1 MKEKNSN
8 LIKNTF
14 VSLVPYIGLALVILF
29 FSISTEGRLF
39 SPYNINIVMQQV
51 TALAIICLGAVF
63 VYALGEID
71 VSIGASVGV
80 CTLLVINIINAGYPL
95 IVGFAAAL
103 VLALLFGLINGA
115 VSSWLGL
122 PSIVTS
128 LFLMFVGGGIQ
139 TLITL
144 KTNTITTSYDFSIWK
159 ETWFQLL
166 VLILVALSVAYLF
179 NFTKIGKY
187 IKSIGGNG
195 VSAAQSGVNVMKYRI
210 FAFLLLGSTIAVSSI
225 FVLSRTAS
233 TSKATGLGMEMDV
246 MIALILGGMPLAGG
260 MKSRFSTALVGAF
273 IYVLLTNGL
282 TLTGVDIT
290 YVPLVKA
297 IIFLVI
303 VIITCRSKS
312 VILPR

>member
-1 MKEKNSN
+1 
-8 LIKNTF
+8 
-14 VSLVPYIGLALVILF
+14 
-29 FSISTEGRLF
+29 
-39 SPYNINIVMQQV
+39 MQQV

-195 VSAAQSGVNVMKYRI
+195 VSAAQSYEIQNFRVL
-210 FAFLLLGSTIAVSSI
+210 AF
-225 FVLSRTAS
+225 
-233 TSKATGLGMEMDV
+233 
-246 MIALILGGMPLAGG
+246 
-260 MKSRFSTALVGAF
+260 
-273 IYVLLTNGL
+273 
-282 TLTGVDIT
+282 GVDDCSI
-290 YVPLVKA
+290 
-297 IIFLVI
+297 
-303 VIITCRSKS
+303 
-312 VILPR
+312 

>member
-195 VSAAQSGVNVMKYRI
+195 VSAAQSGVNVIKYRI